1 MRTGEVALQIY
12 GCGHALETP
21 VMYWKLLIEV
31 RCRDI
36 ILRLADSTSLLQ
48 FCHTQKTVCFGGVE
62 PHVRVVPVQTF
73 FDYTERE
80 KFLRD
85 NTELQA
91 YHAELAVVPELL
103 DRACTLRL
111 VRFSYPD
118 YTKECFF
125 VVRRVFRNKQNSYL
139 YFNNLS
145 HLRFHLTATNGM
157 PFDDGANAEWPAA
170 HHHRGLWRQFPATRA
185 SSLGVVSTTRTT
197 RRAGRALRCCTASSR
212 QTRAPRSRCSCT
224 ITSSRVTARS
234 HASS

>member
-1 MRTGEVALQIY
+1 MRTSEVALQIY

-36 ILRLADSTSLLQ
+36 ILRLADFPTSVLQ

-62 PHVRVVPVQTF
+62 PHVRVMPVQTF

-85 NTELQA
+85 DTELQA
-91 YHAELAVVPELL
+91 YLAELAVVPELL

-111 VRFSYPD
+111 ISFRYPD

-125 VVRRVFRNKQNSYL
+125 
-139 YFNNLS
+139 
-145 HLRFHLTATNGM
+145 
-157 PFDDGANAEWPAA
+157 
-170 HHHRGLWRQFPATRA
+170 
-185 SSLGVVSTTRTT
+185 
-197 RRAGRALRCCTASSR
+197 RRAARLRQQAE
-212 QTRAPRSRCSCT
+212 PLPVLP
-224 ITSSRVTARS
+224 SRVSCAPLYPS
-234 HASS
+234 LLLLLLLCCILLLLVDLS